1 MMEKG
6 RTFVSRGGFT
16 MVELVVAMVIIAV
29 LVGTLML
36 AYGGGDSI
44 AEATAILNDLRLM
57 KASAILFVQEHGGFL
72 PQDTTNYA
80 EFLGK
85 YMDHGRIINEPVRYA
100 FIIQG
105 GVWWVGVKIKGKL
118 RVYEIVEAKAAEAMP
133 LYGSDNIEVPPLMST
148 REYIYKKSHVA
159 VWTRVR

>member
-1 MMEKG
+1 MEKG
-6 RTFVSRGGFT
+6 RILARREGFT
-16 MVELVVAMVIIAV
+16 LVELVVSMVIIAI
-29 LVGTLML
+29 LVGVMML
-36 AYGGGDSI
+36 AYGGGDAI

-72 PQDTTNYA
+72 PQETTNHA
-80 EFLGK
+80 ELLGK

-100 FIIQG
+100 FIIRG
-105 GVWWVGVKIKGKL
+105 GFWWVGVKIKGKP

-133 LYGSDNIEVPPLMST
+133 LYGSDDIEVPPLMST

-159 VWTRVR
+159 VWARVR